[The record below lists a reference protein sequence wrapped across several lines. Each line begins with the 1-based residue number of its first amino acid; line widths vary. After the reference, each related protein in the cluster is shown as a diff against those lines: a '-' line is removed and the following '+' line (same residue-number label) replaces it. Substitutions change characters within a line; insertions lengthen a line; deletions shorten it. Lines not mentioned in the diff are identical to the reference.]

1 MIALRRRTDSRHT
14 IPGTAEPGW
23 SELCDVLGHVLPDGA
38 HDLPIELE
46 RLKSRVYRLRVPAN
60 GNGRSLSFVAK
71 RYDPWLA
78 RRNELVL
85 QKWLPALGLDD
96 RAPHLVAAAAERHGT
111 TVWHVYED
119 LGETALDPAQPDP
132 QQVGAVVDLIAE
144 LHMRGAGHAVVPEC
158 RHFCGS
164 LGASFIVANIR
175 DAIGVLEA
183 LAPPQVQ
190 ATVEQGELRGRLLAH
205 LYRLRDDL
213 PDRVALLESLGGPD
227 TVLHGDLWT
236 TNTLLCHAGN
246 GGGPGV
252 TSRLIDWDH
261 AAVGPISY
269 DLSTFLFRFAKPDR
283 PWILDLYR
291 RAVARAGWQLPA
303 TQDLNALFETAEYAR
318 YANRIIWPAV
328 ALLKDGATWGFDQL
342 AEVERWFN
350 TLEPALPE
358 S

>member
-164 LGASFIVANIR
+164 LGASFFV
-175 DAIGVLEA
+175 
-183 LAPPQVQ
+183 
-190 ATVEQGELRGRLLAH
+190 
-205 LYRLRDDL
+205 
-213 PDRVALLESLGGPD
+213 GG
-227 TVLHGDLWT
+227 
-236 TNTLLCHAGN
+236 C
-246 GGGPGV
+246 
-252 TSRLIDWDH
+252 
-261 AAVGPISY
+261 
-269 DLSTFLFRFAKPDR
+269 
-283 PWILDLYR
+283 
-291 RAVARAGWQLPA
+291 
-303 TQDLNALFETAEYAR
+303 
-318 YANRIIWPAV
+318 
-328 ALLKDGATWGFDQL
+328 
-342 AEVERWFN
+342 
-350 TLEPALPE
+350 
-358 S
+358 